1 MYDTGSLSLVAED
14 YPDASAVEAAF
25 EKAMKW
31 LHGKRI
37 FGAGML
43 REKPVLKLME
53 ETAAYLSKGIER
65 GILEE
70 SPSETVVQSLRESA
84 GVFSGFKTFHEMK
97 EAAGLLLDES
107 GNLKPFE
114 RFSNDVQKIND
125 AYNKHYLK
133 TEYAFAVRS
142 AEAAARWEEQ
152 QEDGE
157 GRYLLQYRTA
167 GDSKVRPAHQA
178 LNGITLPPSDP
189 FWDKYYPPNGFN
201 CFPAGTLVLMGN
213 GSWKAIEQI
222 TKGDLVIGGS
232 GQCKFVTGTHVRAF
246 NGEMVCIYTKRGTT
260 SCTPNHRFLTA
271 RGWITAGKLKSG
283 DILIQV
289 GKVGTLDVVI
299 NTVHNVHAAIRNGFM
314 TSIRKWKSISA
325 LAINGKVNIRQ
336 KKVHN
341 VTANQLPKVKC
352 NIHRGKEIKHDL
364 FTWAWRK
371 TQCGK
376 IFRMCLSGMNRI
388 GNSLFTHI
396 WTKEGRTCFQLF
408 RNLTYHFAVRFGF
421 TLTNMFSRKG
431 KFMVGLSKLYTCGFS
446 SSRIINPL
454 RGHSLSTM
462 TRSKSAISEQL
473 GNTSVV
479 DSPQGTD
486 ISITTKFFDIPKF
499 YGISNIHSFDGFHS
513 FYEFIRQTLFHT
525 RYVLVKGKDTKNVSM
540 PVYNLSIEE
549 DESYVILA
557 GIVHNCRCTVQ
568 KVRAAKYPATDSG
581 EAMKAGDKA
590 TEGKYAEMFRF
601 NPGKQRAAYP
611 AYNSY
616 TIKRCTTCKKNGF
629 PLAKVPSSEL
639 CAACPIIRECA
650 GDIAKSQAAIE
661 RKHYLRQ
668 MQPLLKKKVTL
679 EMGGILKTVEFSKE
693 GNKHLYSDTFGRSS
707 VLKKEHLSK
716 LDKVLERSTYVS
728 TSDGL
733 SHERKDKIKR
743 FYYLKGVIDGK
754 TVYLNV
760 AETDFITDKGK
771 VVHDC
776 FLYSVT
782 DKIK

>member
-1 MYDTGSLSLVAED
+1 MQLAADD
-14 YPDASAVEAAF
+14 YPDTSAIESAF

-43 REKPVLKLME
+43 KEKPVRRLME

-65 GILEE
+65 GVVQE
-70 SPSETVVQSLRESA
+70 SPSEAMASSLRESA

-97 EAAGLLLDES
+97 EAANLLLDEN
-107 GNLKPFE
+107 GDLKPFE

-125 AYNKHYLK
+125 AYNRHYLK
-133 TEYAFAVRS
+133 TEYNFAVQS
-142 AEAAARWEEQ
+142 AEMAARWEEQ
-152 QEDGE
+152 QDDGD

-167 GDSKVRPAHQA
+167 GDKKVRPAHQE

-201 CFPAGTLVLMGN
+201 CFPAGTPVLMGN
-213 GSWKAIEQI
+213 GSWKAIEAI
-222 TKGDLVIGGS
+222 KKGDLVIGGS
-232 GQCKFVTGTHVRAF
+232 GQRKFVTGTHVRAF
-246 NGEMVCIYTKRGTT
+246 YGEMVCIYTERGTT

-289 GKVGTLDVVI
+289 GKVGTFNVVI
-299 NTVHNVHAAIRNGFM
+299 NTVHNAHAAVRNRFM
-314 TSIRKWKSISA
+314 TSIRKWKPIRA
-325 LAINGKVNIRQ
+325 LTINSEVNIRQ
-336 KKVHN
+336 KEVHD
-341 VTANQLPKVKC
+341 VTANQFPKIKC
-352 NIHRGKEIKHDL
+352 NIYGGKKIKYDL
-364 FTWAWRK
+364 FTWAWWK

-376 IFRMCLSGMNRI
+376 IFRMRSSGMNRI
-388 GNSLFTHI
+388 GNSLFTYI
-396 WTKEGRTCFQLF
+396 WTKEGRTCFQFF
-408 RNLTYHFAVRFGF
+408 RNLTYHFTIRFVF
-421 TLTNMFSRKG
+421 TLTNMFSHKG
-431 KFMVGLSKLYTCGFS
+431 KFMIGLSKLFTCNCS
-446 SSRIINPL
+446 SFRIINPL
-454 RGHSLSTM
+454 RGHGLSTIAGDES
-462 TRSKSAISEQL
+462 TISKQFD
-473 GNTSVV
+473 NTSIV

-513 FYEFIRQTLFHT
+513 FYKFIRQTFFHT
-525 RYVLVKGKDTKNVSM
+525 RYVLVKGKDIKNVSM

-549 DESYVILA
+549 DESYVTLA
-557 GIVHNCRCTVQ
+557 GIVHNCRCSVA

-616 TIKRCTTCKKNGF
+616 TIKKCATCKKNGLE
-629 PLAKVPSSEL
+629 LAKIPSNEL
-639 CAACPIIRECA
+639 CAACPIIHECA

-661 RKHYLRQ
+661 RKHYLRK
-668 MQPLLKKKVTL
+668 MQPLLKKKALL
-679 EMGGILKTVEFSKE
+679 EIDGIKKSVGFRKT
-693 GNKHLYSDTFGRSS
+693 GNEHLYSDTFGRSS
-707 VLKKEHLSK
+707 VLKKEHLSG
-716 LDKVLERSTYVS
+716 LDKVLKKAVYVK
-728 TSDGL
+728 TSDSL
-733 SHERKDKIKR
+733 SHKRKDKIKR
-743 FYYLKGVIDGK
+743 FYYLKAEIDGK

-760 AETDFITDKGK
+760 AETDFTTGKGK